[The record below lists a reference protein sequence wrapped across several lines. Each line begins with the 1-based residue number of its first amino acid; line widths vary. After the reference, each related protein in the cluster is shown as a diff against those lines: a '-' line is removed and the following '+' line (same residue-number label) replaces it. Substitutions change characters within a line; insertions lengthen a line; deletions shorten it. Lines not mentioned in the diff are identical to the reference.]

1 MGVFLPIF
9 LTHLKW
15 VKIIFLFNFM
25 ETQNLELRI
34 ENALNPPSPN
44 NLHRNKNKKTEQQQ
58 KIPEIEINENGE
70 MLIYTL
76 GDMKITK
83 HTANNMYTLY
93 SIHKLMSNIQY
104 KTITSF
110 LSTSR
115 FQYMLQ
121 SYDSDFIKREFVYYI
136 QFDNYVKIGQT
147 FDITKRYQPRDI
159 KNRVKRLVFVKC
171 VNNCERN
178 LIKNFNERYI
188 PYRGREGFK
197 IISQND
203 ISESLRLFDSIVEN
217 YKLTTDDD
225 LTKHVQHY
233 KYDKIYGTG
242 FYLSPLAASIVLNMY
257 SDTDYTNCKTFIKTI
272 ETMDSKFDKSDYIST
287 FDESGDTFFY
297 WKFHGYT
304 VIVNIDKNM
313 INASRLWNTILKSQN
328 KDKKDNPFTNFLK
341 RPHIQEIFKNNPETR
356 PIKLHY
362 NKRPL
367 LNGRYMPIV
376 FAHFILDSLDAKYS
390 YEVAKLMTES
400 LFEKAKQ
407 KAIKNKKTSNSKT
420 ISGGDILEIKKIE
433 TIHNLFDILTKNRY
447 RFGYIM

>member
-1 MGVFLPIF
+1 
-9 LTHLKW
+9 
-15 VKIIFLFNFM
+15 M

-34 ENALNPPSPN
+34 ENALNSPSPN
-44 NLHRNKNKKTEQQQ
+44 NLHKNKNKKIEQQQ

-70 MLIYTL
+70 MLTYTL
-76 GDMKITK
+76 GDIKITK
-83 HTANNMYTLY
+83 HTANDMYTLD
-93 SIHKLMSNIQY
+93 SIHKLIPNIQR
-104 KTITSF
+104 KTITTF

-115 FQYMLQ
+115 FQYILQ
-121 SYDSDFIKREFVYYI
+121 SYDRDFIKREYVYYI
-136 QFDNYVKIGQT
+136 RFDNYVKIGQT

-159 KNRVKRLVFVKC
+159 KNRVKRLVFVKN
-171 VNNCERN
+171 VNNCEQN
-178 LIKNFNERYI
+178 LIKKFNEKYTS
-188 PYRGREGFK
+188 YRGREGFK
-197 IISQND
+197 IVSQND
-203 ISESLRLFDSIVEN
+203 ISESLHLFDSIVEH
-217 YKLTTDDD
+217 YKSTTGVN
-225 LTKHVQHY
+225 LTKHVQRY
-233 KYDKIYGTG
+233 RFDKTFGTG
-242 FYLSPLAASIVLNMY
+242 YYISPLTTSIILNVF
-257 SDTDYTNCKTFIKTI
+257 SDTDYTDCKTFIDTI
-272 ETMDSKFDKSDYIST
+272 ETMDSKFNKSDYIST

-328 KDKKDNPFTNFLK
+328 KDKQDNPFTNFLK

-376 FAHFILDSLDAKYS
+376 FAHFILDYLDAKYS

-407 KAIKNKKTSNSKT
+407 KAIKNKKISDSKT
-420 ISGGDILEIKKIE
+420 ITGGDILEIKKMNI
-433 TIHNLFDILTKNRY
+433 IHNLLDILTRNSY
-447 RFGYIM
+447 RFGYTV